1 MEWVYLA
8 LAITAEVTAT
18 MSLRVVAEGRR
29 SWVAGAVLGYVTAFA
44 MLSLGL
50 REGLALG
57 VAYGIWAAAGVA
69 ATAVL
74 SRIVFREPL
83 TRLMGAG
90 IALIIGGVLLIEL
103 GASH

>member
-18 MSLRVVAEGRR
+18 MSLRVVAGGRR
-29 SWVAGAVLGYVTAFA
+29 SWVAGVVLGYVTAFA

>member
-1 MEWVYLA
+1 MAWVYLA

-18 MSLRVVAEGRR
+18 MSLKVVAEGQR
-29 SWVAGAVLGYVTAFA
+29 SWAAGVVLGYVAAFA

-69 ATAVL
+69 ATAIL
-74 SRIVFREPL
+74 SRLIFREPL

>member
-1 MEWVYLA
+1 MAWVYLV

-18 MSLRVVAEGRR
+18 MSLKVVAEGRR
-29 SWVAGAVLGYVTAFA
+29 SWAVGVVIGYVTAFV

-57 VAYGIWAAAGVA
+57 AAYGIWAAAGVA

-74 SRIVFREPL
+74 SRLIFREPL